1 MFARTLF
8 FCFLIDFPLDLKVL
22 AEQQAGKKAA
32 ATENER
38 DRSPIRGN
46 RTPLLPDPVPGSFA
60 QAKSKRRA
68 LLPTPPGTQDETPA
82 ATNPTEGADPVAR
95 YARYTWVLENKVT
108 FSTFTPI
115 ESVK

>member
-1 MFARTLF
+1 MTNNLSPVTRTLF
-8 FCFLIDFPLDLKVL
+8 LIHFSLDLKVL

-95 YARYTWVLENKVT
+95 WGHYTLVLGDQL
-108 FSTFTPI
+108 I
-115 ESVK
+115 